1 MNELQLGVA
10 IEGIRKML
18 GMPQIVLAKRIGLT
32 VNYVCL
38 LEKDKRGASQETLHR
53 IAEVFGIPVCFF
65 FIFAENVDAI
75 KEPIM
80 RECMNRIQG
89 MVADELM
96 KKAGKNGK
104 ETKI

>member
-1 MNELQLGVA
+1 MNELKLGVA

-18 GMPQIVLAKRIGLT
+18 GIPQIILAERIGLT

-65 FIFAENVDAI
+65 FIFAENMDAI
-75 KEPIM
+75 KDPIM
-80 RECMNRIQG
+80 RGCMNKIQG
-89 MVADELM
+89 IVVDELI
-96 KKAGKNGK
+96 KKTGKNGK
-104 ETKI
+104 FKN